1 MDRRRR
7 RRLDALEEIRE
18 KRLKDSIPKIWD
30 VWVAPGTPEWKGIMP
45 LSAGAVQPP
54 SRDSDEA
61 ERGGGDD
68 PELRPSRL
76 DSALG
81 RAFSR
86 FGGSIAIPHPLP
98 PDAELTNQTSKKK
111 EQDSITKI
119 NDNGLEI
126 AVVIAMPTPAEQ
138 GFGRPS
144 TSTSSSSSAP
154 DHRPATAENAE
165 IKEYALGVT
174 QVHLNRPIEGL

>member
-1 MDRRRR
+1 MTH
-7 RRLDALEEIRE
+7 I
-18 KRLKDSIPKIWD
+18 LK
-30 VWVAPGTPEWKGIMP
+30 P

-54 SRDSDEA
+54 PQDGDEA
-61 ERGGGDD
+61 ERGGD
-68 PELRPSRL
+68 ESESRPSRL

-86 FGGSIAIPHPLP
+86 FGGSISIPYPLP
-98 PDAELTNQTSKKK
+98 PDVELTKQTSKKK
-111 EQDSITKI
+111 DEDNIAKI

-138 GFGRPS
+138 SVGRPS
-144 TSTSSSSSAP
+144 TSTASSAP
-154 DHRPATAENAE
+154 DDHPATAENTE

-174 QVHLNRPIEGL
+174 QVHLNRPINGL